1 MTYSDKAAAINVL
14 KEPSHIV
21 KITKPSPQNSEDTSI
36 DQSLEKSSK
45 PVVDDE
51 IRIRVTVS
59 RMDLATIIKLR
70 MGTQLR
76 TNATVQ
82 SRVNKRMLRGFEGF
96 HGELTKLWDNVQ
108 DIEREDVIRRVA
120 EDKLRNK
127 RNEENQEKNKT
138 RWEVSQDE
146 NLNPVLTDTWA
157 VEEKQG
163 PGDQT
168 SSSDSNVITLEKINA
183 FDNQSQTVSLERP
196 STSDSQ
202 LEHTTTEASLN
213 QSAGRSYSPDSETVV
228 GTITDQESSKETK
241 LESKRI
247 STLDTNPTLRGKEQ
261 SGRYSDG

>member
-14 KEPSHIV
+14 KEHNHIV
-21 KITKPSPQNSEDTSI
+21 KITKPSLQNPEDTST

-76 TNATVQ
+76 TSATVQ

-120 EDKLRNK
+120 EDKLRNEK
-127 RNEENQEKNKT
+127 NEENRKKNKT
-138 RWEVSQDE
+138 RWEVSRDE
-146 NLNPVLTDTWA
+146 NLNPILTDTWTA
-157 VEEKQG
+157 EEKQET
-163 PGDQT
+163 GDPS
-168 SSSDSNVITLEKINA
+168 SSSDSNVITLGKL
-183 FDNQSQTVSLERP
+183 DNQSQTVSLEMR

-202 LEHTTTEASLN
+202 LEDITTEASLN
-213 QSAGRSYSPDSETVV
+213 QSAGSFSSPDSETVV
-228 GTITDQESSKETK
+228 GTIADQESSKEAK
-241 LESKRI
+241 LESKNT
-247 STLDTNPTLRGKEQ
+247 STLGTHPTLRGKEQ
-261 SGRYSDG
+261 SERYSDG